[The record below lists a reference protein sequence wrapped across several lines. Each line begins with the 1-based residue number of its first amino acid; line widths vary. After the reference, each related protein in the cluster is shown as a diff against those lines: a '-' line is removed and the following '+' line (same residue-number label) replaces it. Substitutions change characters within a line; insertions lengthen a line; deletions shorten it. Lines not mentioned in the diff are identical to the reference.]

1 MRSPVERALSNFE
14 SQVDFTPPARFER
27 RVERGRTIR
36 YEADWIGAW
45 LRAIA
50 AHLEGRL
57 GLGPESLTVVG
68 PHEALVPADPA
79 PLRIGYSVSAHRKL
93 TTGSDKG
100 AKVLLVTS
108 VVFRDETPIAWS
120 GDLRGGA
127 SLYAIHRVHGAPA
140 PMPSG
145 VEKIIHRP

>member
-1 MRSPVERALSNFE
+1 MTSSVERTPSSFE
-14 SQVDFTPPARFER
+14 SQLDFTPPARFER
-27 RVERGRTIR
+27 RVDRGRTIH
-36 YEADWIGAW
+36 YEEDWIGAW

-57 GLGPESLTVVG
+57 GLGPEALSVVG

-100 AKVLLVTS
+100 AKVLFVTS
-108 VVFRDETPIAWS
+108 VVFREETPIAWS

-127 SLYAIHRVHGAPA
+127 ALYAIHRVHGTPA

-145 VEKIIHRP
+145 VEKLIRRP